1 MISIHLYALIYGC
14 CPFFVLLFF
23 FIMIQTQDYD
33 NNCTILNLLITG
45 AIWWSVDFLLFVN
58 KSYDKIKTNEF
69 IAIFFKFLKIGEIP
83 IWVLMICLFMSI
95 TYKRTGKIC
104 ICPPQE

>member
-1 MISIHLYALIYGC
+1 MLQA
-14 CPFFVLLFF
+14 
-23 FIMIQTQDYD
+23 QDYD
-33 NNCTILNLLITG
+33 NNYTILNLLITG
-45 AIWWSVDFLLFVN
+45 AIWWSVDFLLFAN